1 MSGELAKRGGCRSA
15 RFLLEQ
21 MNTSVVE
28 GRRMRFRDADPTSTF
43 LGVSRRLD
51 VGCGGGAFKHL
62 WEECRGPFGGPNR
75 GCSEGCGGSE
85 RCHGLDVS

>member
-28 GRRMRFRDADPTSTF
+28 GRRMRFRDADPTSAF

-51 VGCGGGAFKHL
+51 VGCGGGAFKYL
-62 WEECRGPFGGPNR
+62 WEECRGPFGVQIGAVVR
-75 GCSEGCGGSE
+75 GVGAQSGAM
-85 RCHGLDVS
+85 V